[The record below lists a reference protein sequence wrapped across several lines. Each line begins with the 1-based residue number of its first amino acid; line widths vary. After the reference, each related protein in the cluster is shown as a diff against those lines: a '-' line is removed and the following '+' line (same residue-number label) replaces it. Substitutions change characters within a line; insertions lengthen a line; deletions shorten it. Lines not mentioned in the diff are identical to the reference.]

1 MISRVITLCFQ
12 DIIISSR
19 TGAVHYGRDTQKP
32 KAPTSI
38 TREEQDCYARMHCEE
53 SRQKGSQISFP
64 LEQDCTVSNKVPE
77 KTDSV
82 NR

>member
-1 MISRVITLCFQ
+1 MVEILKSQKHPRVSLVKNKIVTP
-12 DIIISSR
+12 R
-19 TGAVHYGRDTQKP
+19 T
-32 KAPTSI
+32 
-38 TREEQDCYARMHCEE
+38 HCDE
-53 SRQKGSQISFP
+53 SRQKESQISFS